1 MSLSAFRVKAYLLA
15 IMDSHQKSIMANY
28 HHFLLFF
35 TIAINTR
42 DVHFFSYLL
51 LSLVLYK
58 LYVIA
63 VSLVAFSLITLGFV
77 SFAFISTL
85 HFQEM

>member
-1 MSLSAFRVKAYLLA
+1 MSLSAFRVGAYLLA
-15 IMDSHQKSIMANY
+15 VMDSHQKSIMNV
-28 HHFLLFF
+28 
-35 TIAINTR
+35 IVAINTG
-42 DVHFFSYLL
+42 DVHSFSSLL

-63 VSLVAFSLITLGFV
+63 LSLVAFSLITLDFV

-85 HFQEM
+85 HIQEM